1 MSAVLTELTGAGT
14 RLVHLLYRCA
24 SLNAVTIV
32 ENCDKHGSQCFH
44 AVSETSRWHDGKGVK
59 V

>member
-1 MSAVLTELTGAGT
+1 MVLTELTGAGT

-24 SLNAVTIV
+24 RLNAVTTV
-32 ENCDKHGSQCFH
+32 ENCDEHGSQCFH